1 MNQTQGSPFVGVDV
15 SKRELDVA
23 VGQKGASWQAA
34 NDPIGIAKTV
44 SRLQEIAPALIV
56 VEATGGL
63 ELPLMVALHEAGLP
77 ICRLHPGR
85 VREFAKSIGL
95 LAKTDKLDARLL
107 ARFAEAVQPAPTRL
121 PSVAEQELLAL
132 MTRRRQVVEMLTAE
146 KNRLDSAPA
155 TVQERLRQHISWLEE
170 ELAQLNR
177 HIEELINQTP
187 DFKDKNALLQ
197 SVPGVGPL
205 TAAIMVADLPELG
218 LFNRQQ
224 IAAQVG
230 VAPFNHDSGRKQGKR
245 RIKGG
250 RPVIRSIL
258 YMATLSAIR
267 FNPVIK
273 SFYEHLLAQGKQK
286 KVAIVACM
294 RKLLTILNAMMRD
307 NKPWNP
313 EQRVIGP

>member
-1 MNQTQGSPFVGVDV
+1 MNQTPAAPFVGVDV

-23 VGQKGASWQAA
+23 VGQQGSSWQAR
-34 NDPIGIAKTV
+34 NDRTGIAKTV
-44 SRLQEIAPALIV
+44 GRLQELRPALVV
-56 VEATGGL
+56 VESTGGL

-77 ICRLHPGR
+77 ICRVHPGR

-107 ARFAEAVQPAPTRL
+107 ARFAEAVQPPVSSL
-121 PSVAEQELLAL
+121 PSPAEQELLAL

-146 KNRLDSAPA
+146 KNRLSNAPA
-155 TVQERLRQHISWLEE
+155 SVQKRLRQHITWLEE
-170 ELAQLNR
+170 ELAQLNEQ
-177 HIEELINQTP
+177 IEQLINQTP
-187 DFKDKNALLQ
+187 DFKDKNDLLQ
-197 SVPGVGPL
+197 SVPGVGPV
-205 TAAIMVADLPELG
+205 TSAIIAADLPELG
-218 LFNRQQ
+218 LLNRQQ
-224 IAAQVG
+224 IAALVG

-273 SFYEHLLAQGKQK
+273 TFYQHLLAQGKQK

-294 RKLLTILNAMMRD
+294 RKLLTILNAMLRD
-307 NKPWNP
+307 HKPWNP
-313 EQRVIGP
+313 GLLGIVP